1 MAPSSEVPGPRNTQ
15 ILRLTFPISTSIS
28 SIGHTHCTVSW
39 RSEVPGPRNTSR
51 YASYV
56 LPINAISHWRSLFYT
71 GLRHGAEV
79 YQRSTC
85 TADSACYVPNRVN
98 KSLARSLFYTGLRLG
113 FLYSQYYTD
122 IFTHLDILPGVQ
134 FSRSQATTSSTTTHL
149 ANAYELLRHRSAV
162 FHEPL
167 LPEKPA
173 PGTRSLTSY

>member
-15 ILRLTFPISTSIS
+15 ILHLTFPISTSIS

-98 KSLARSLFYTGLRLG
+98 KSLALLVLHWVAARLLIFPILYGHFYPFGHCTRC
-113 FLYSQYYTD
+113 
-122 IFTHLDILPGVQ
+122 
-134 FSRSQATTSSTTTHL
+134 
-149 ANAYELLRHRSAV
+149 SAQ
-162 FHEPL
+162 
-167 LPEKPA
+167 
-173 PGTRSLTSY
+173 